1 MADFAGFSMAD
12 FVGFGLLFVGLV
24 GVITL
29 VVTVLALR
37 SSQTA
42 VWLAERR
49 NEHLEEEKERLA
61 LLSEEH
67 KSLYEALEQERH
79 QRRSLEEELDHER
92 QQRLEAEQRA
102 ERAQQEAL
110 KGAAQ
115 QLREQMDHYLT
126 ELEEK
131 ESTDPGLRLLP
142 SVQSKVKV
150 RSRR

>member
-29 VVTVLALR
+29 VVAVLALR

-49 NEHLEEEKERLA
+49 NEQLEEEKERLA

-67 KSLYEALEQERH
+67 KRLYEELEQERH

-110 KGAAQ
+110 KGATQ

-131 ESTDPGLRLLP
+131 ESTDPGLGLLP
-142 SVQSKVKV
+142 SVQGKVKV
-150 RSRR
+150 RTRR